1 MGWPRD
7 WSSDVCSSDLVGKAT
22 SQYYQWR
29 NAMKTFYAI
38 IASLLLASGSSVMA
52 QTGTTGTTGETS
64 TGGMTAGSAIVLA
77 TEREVS
83 VVDTRDGGC
92 IGRQAADEAGI
103 TSAGFRQ
110 LD

>member
-52 QTGTTGTTGETS
+52 QTGTTGTTGETA
-64 TGGMTAGSAIVLA
+64 TGGMTTDSATVPATHREIAGRDRQG
-77 TEREVS
+77 ERDIEE
-83 VVDTRDGGC
+83 
-92 IGRQAADEAGI
+92 QAADEAGK
-103 TSAGFRQ
+103 TR
-110 LD
+110 

>member
-64 TGGMTAGSAIVLA
+64 TGGMTTDSATVPATDRELSKLDKQEEGYMDKQADDEEGSTTDAH
-77 TEREVS
+77 E
-83 VVDTRDGGC
+83 
-92 IGRQAADEAGI
+92 
-103 TSAGFRQ
+103 
-110 LD
+110 